1 MKVLAVIS
9 ARGGSKGVPR
19 KNVRD
24 FGGIPL
30 IGHMFLKAKNCP
42 EINKVICSTDD
53 SEIASI
59 AKNYDIEVP
68 FVRPKKFSDDRAPLI
83 SSTKHAMLTM
93 DELGYRSDIIVQLS
107 PTCPFLKIESISK
120 SIKYVSVHNCECAVS
135 LKKIEHEHPYRARK
149 VLEDDYFEN
158 FIQDVDVENKRY
170 HSRQDLPLLYSTSGA
185 LYTRKRYLLEQFD
198 ESDFAMGKLRKG
210 ILIDD
215 IESINIDR
223 MIDFNFAQFLLTQEI
238 SKQYILK

>member
-19 KNVRD
+19 KNIRD

-59 AKNYDIEVP
+59 AKNFGIDVP
-68 FVRPKKFSDDRAPLI
+68 FLRPKELSNDRAPLI

-93 DELGYRSDIIVQLS
+93 DDLGYRSDIIVQLS
-107 PTCPFLKIESISK
+107 PTCPFLKTESISK
-120 SIKYVSVHNCECAVS
+120 SIKYVSVNNCECAVS

-149 VLEDDYFEN
+149 ILKDNYFEN
-158 FIQDVDVENKRY
+158 FVKDVNVEDKRY
-170 HSRQDLPLLYSTSGA
+170 HSRQDLPTLYTTSGA
-185 LYTRKRYLLEQFD
+185 LYTRKRHLLEQFD

-223 MIDFNFAQFLLTQEI
+223 MIDFHFAQFLLSQEI
-238 SKQYILK
+238 SKQYI

>member
-1 MKVLAVIS
+1 LKVLAVIS

-30 IGHMFLKAKNCP
+30 IAHMFLKAKNCP

-59 AKNYDIEVP
+59 AKNYGIDVP
-68 FVRPKKFSDDRAPLI
+68 FIRPQELSDDRAPLI

-93 DELGYRSDIIVQLS
+93 DELGHRSDIIVQLS
-107 PTCPFLKIESISK
+107 PTCPFLKTESISK
-120 SIKYVSVHNCECAVS
+120 SIKYVSANNCECAVS

-149 VLEDDYFEN
+149 LLKDDYFEN
-158 FIQDVDVENKRY
+158 FVQDVNVEDKRY
-170 HSRQDLPLLYSTSGA
+170 HSRQDLPILYSTSGA
-185 LYTRKRYLLEQFD
+185 LYTRKRQLLEQFD

-210 ILIDD
+210 ILMDD

-223 MIDFNFAQFLLTQEI
+223 MIDFHFAQFLLSQEI
-238 SKQYILK
+238 SKQYI